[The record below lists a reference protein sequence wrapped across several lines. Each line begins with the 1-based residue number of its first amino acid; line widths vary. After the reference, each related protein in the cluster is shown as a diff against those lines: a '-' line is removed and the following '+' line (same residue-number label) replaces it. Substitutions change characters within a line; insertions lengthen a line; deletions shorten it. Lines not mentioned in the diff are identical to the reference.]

1 MFPFASHLDDYLF
14 FVSVY
19 ISSVGQHLDF
29 RLTQCRVGGNFQDLV
44 TRSLCGV
51 IGAAWG
57 GFSYA
62 AGNGNPYV
70 MAVFAMIYMVPMLY
84 RFTRSTHPR
93 SGIVGET
100 QLLIGD

>member
-1 MFPFASHLDDYLF
+1 
-14 FVSVY
+14 
-19 ISSVGQHLDF
+19 
-29 RLTQCRVGGNFQDLV
+29 VGGNFQDLV

-57 GFSYA
+57 GFAYA

-70 MAVFAMIYMVPMLY
+70 MAVFAVLYMVPMLY

-93 SGIVGET
+93 SGIVGKSYIPQWNKPT
-100 QLLIGD
+100 NTDAS